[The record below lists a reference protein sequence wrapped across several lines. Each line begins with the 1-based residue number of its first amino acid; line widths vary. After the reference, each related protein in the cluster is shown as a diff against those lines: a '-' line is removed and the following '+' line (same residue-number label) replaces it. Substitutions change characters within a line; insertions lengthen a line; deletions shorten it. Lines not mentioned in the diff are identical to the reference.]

1 MKHSR
6 TSLPEGYREI
16 CTVDLQKDKKTAL
29 LVNGVAMAVMIVMAV
44 GMHFIVPFWTLFEG
58 MGDDLTPMLVKVV
71 AMGVGY
77 VAYIILHEL
86 THAAA
91 MKRFGAEKVRFGF
104 TGLYAFAGSE
114 ADYFDRHA
122 YLRVALA
129 PLIVWGVVFLI
140 LGFIVPVG
148 WYWIVWL
155 WQIGNVSGAAGDVFV
170 SIKFSSLP
178 KDILVNDTGVGM
190 TVYSAQ

>member
-58 MGDDLTPMLVKVV
+58 MGDDLTPMLVKFV

>member
-44 GMHFIVPFWTLFEG
+44 GMYFIVPFWTLFEG
-58 MGDDLTPMLVKVV
+58 MGDDLTPMLVKFV